1 MMILYT
7 TFRKLTLALTWFSI
21 GLLKA
26 TYSRLQ
32 AHARQSLALP
42 PSTRLGEFVQV
53 DTTITVPVEL
63 VTVAVEPVPIQLGTP
78 VPSKEGKPHQERTL
92 LVMGLLDEAWGQGL
106 TTYSQLIAYVQQQ
119 SGEACSRRAIAN
131 WKRERGLLSDAA

>member
-1 MMILYT
+1 MMTLYT
-7 TFRKLTLALTWFSI
+7 TVRKLTLALTWFSF

-42 PSTRLGEFVQV
+42 ASTRLGEFVEPNSV
-53 DTTITVPVEL
+53 ITVPAEL
-63 VTVAVEPVPIQLGTP
+63 VTVAVEPVPVQLGTT
-78 VPSKEGKPHQERTL
+78 VPSEDRKPHQERTL

-106 TTYSQLIAYVQQQ
+106 TTYSQLIHYVQQQ